1 MTGQFS
7 SKLKNWWWY
16 HKKAALAAALVAA
29 ALLYMGIQNSRTV
42 EPDYH
47 VGLVTMTPY
56 SPEQLADMEQRLC
69 AAGQD
74 QNGDGQVLVQLHTYY
89 VDLADDSPNASH
101 NHYEVVMALDA
112 DLVGKVSGLFLL
124 SDPEAFQRTTNGLL
138 SETMTAWEYGLTLAR
153 RTDAAEADIQL
164 FDSLQ

>member
-1 MTGQFS
+1 MPEQFS

-16 HKKAALAAALVAA
+16 HKKVVLLAALVAA
-29 ALLYMGIQNSRTV
+29 ALLYMGIQNSRA
-42 EPDYH
+42 EKPDYH

-74 QNGDGQVLVQLHTYY
+74 QNGDGQVLVQLHTFY
-89 VDLADDSPNASH
+89 VDLADDSPNAGH
-101 NHYEVVMALDA
+101 NRHEVVMALDA

-138 SETMTAWEYGLTLAR
+138 SETMTAWEYGLTLTIR
-153 RTDAAEADIQL
+153 SDAPDEYTQL
-164 FDSLQ
+164 FSLLQ